1 MTYKERYQGL
11 SERYKDIERTVL
23 EAQASKKAAGEQ
35 KKELEKKIKTL
46 LKLKVFT
53 PEEAEKVL
61 QKLEKEIETRLNVL
75 TERVQEY
82 EQELSEFV
90 TKDVTTSSDGMN
102 NVLEDL

>member
-1 MTYKERYQGL
+1 MTYKERFRGL
-11 SERYKDIERTVL
+11 SERYKDMERTVL

-35 KKELEKKIKTL
+35 KKELEGKIKTL

-82 EQELSEFV
+82 EQELSEFE
-90 TKDVTTSSDGMN
+90 TEDVPKSSDEMN
-102 NVLEDL
+102 NVLEEL

>member
-1 MTYKERYQGL
+1 MTYKEKYQGL
-11 SERYKDIERTVL
+11 LEQYKDMERTVL

-35 KKELEKKIKTL
+35 KKEIEGKIRTL
-46 LKLKVFT
+46 LKLKVFS

-82 EQELSEFV
+82 EQKLSEFETEGV
-90 TKDVTTSSDGMN
+90 KTSSDDMN
-102 NVLEDL
+102 NVLEEL

>member
-1 MTYKERYQGL
+1 LTYKEKFQRL
-11 SERYKDIERTVL
+11 SAQYKDMERAVL

-35 KKELEKKIKTL
+35 KKELERKIKTL
-46 LKLKVFT
+46 LKLKVFS

-82 EQELSEFV
+82 EQELSEFE
-90 TKDVTTSSDGMN
+90 TEDVPKSSDDMN
-102 NVLEDL
+102 NVLEEL

>member
-1 MTYKERYQGL
+1 MTYKEKFQRLREQ
-11 SERYKDIERTVL
+11 YKDMERTVL

-46 LKLKVFT
+46 LKLKVFSS
-53 PEEAEKVL
+53 EEAEKVL

-82 EQELSEFV
+82 EQELSEFE
-90 TKDVTTSSDGMN
+90 TEDVPNSSDDMN
-102 NVLEDL
+102 SVLEEL

>member
-11 SERYKDIERTVL
+11 LERYKDMERTVL

-46 LKLKVFT
+46 LKLKVFS

-82 EQELSEFV
+82 EQELSEFE
-90 TKDVTTSSDGMN
+90 TEDVPTSPDDMN
-102 NVLEDL
+102 NVLEEL

>member
-1 MTYKERYQGL
+1 LTYKEKYQGL
-11 SERYKDIERTVL
+11 LGRYKDIERAVL

-35 KKELEKKIKTL
+35 KKELERKIKTL

-75 TERVQEY
+75 AERVQEY
-82 EQELSEFV
+82 EQELSEFK
-90 TKDVTTSSDGMN
+90 TEDGLASSDDMN
-102 NVLEDL
+102 TVLEDL

>member
-1 MTYKERYQGL
+1 MTYKEKYQGL
-11 SERYKDIERTVL
+11 LGRYKDIERTVL

-75 TERVQEY
+75 TERIQEY
-82 EQELSEFV
+82 EQELSEFK
-90 TKDVTTSSDGMN
+90 TEDGLASSDDVN
-102 NVLEDL
+102 NVLEEL

>member
-11 SERYKDIERTVL
+11 REQYKDMERIVL

-35 KKELEKKIKTL
+35 KKELERKIRTL

-53 PEEAEKVL
+53 PEEAAKVL

-75 TERVQEY
+75 SERVQEY
-82 EQELSEFV
+82 EQELSEFE
-90 TKDVTTSSDGMN
+90 TEDVPKSSDDMN
-102 NVLEDL
+102 SVLEEI